1 MISLLAQGVNYL
13 GFMLHTLL
21 PLISVALGL
30 SAPAP
35 VVGPG
40 EGPLTIT
47 APRTAQVRL
56 AVTLAEADA
65 IHSFHAKRGAIVFAI
80 DRDGEAFAVIAKVR
94 TRGPA
99 KGEVI
104 ALSITDVG
112 PAMGDAGGLT
122 WLGAELAEATAV
134 TGLAVDADGAVTIT
148 TSDGRA
154 YMAIPGRGSGGNAAV
169 EARWA
174 AAWSVDDHT

>member
-1 MISLLAQGVNYL
+1 
-13 GFMLHTLL
+13 MLHTLL

-35 VVGPG
+35 GVGTG
-40 EGPLTIT
+40 EEPVTIT

-65 IHSFHAKRGAIVFAI
+65 IHAITTRRGSIAFAI
-80 DRDGEAFAVIAKVR
+80 DRDGEAFAVIATTR
-94 TRGPA
+94 TKGRA
-99 KGEVI
+99 RGEVI

-112 PAMGDAGGLT
+112 PAIGGAGGLS
-122 WLGAELAEATAV
+122 WLAVELAEATAI
-134 TGLAVDADGAVTIT
+134 TGLAVDEDGAVTIT

-174 AAWSVDDHT
+174 AAWSSGDDV

>member
-1 MISLLAQGVNYL
+1 
-13 GFMLHTLL
+13 MLHTLL
-21 PLISVALGL
+21 PLISVVLGA

-35 VVGPG
+35 APELGPG
-40 EGPLTIT
+40 EEPVVVTQ
-47 APRTAQVRL
+47 PRSAQVRL

-65 IHSFHAKRGAIVFAI
+65 IHAVGARRGAKTLEIVFAI
-80 DRDGEAFAVIAKVR
+80 DRDGEAFEVVATTR
-94 TRGPA
+94 TRGKG

-112 PAMGDAGGLT
+112 PAIGDVGGLS
-122 WLGAELAEATAV
+122 WLGGELMDATAV
-134 TGLAVDADGAVTIT
+134 TALAVDADGAVTIT

-154 YMAIPGRGSGGNAAV
+154 YMAIPGRGSGGNAGV

-174 AAWSVDDHT
+174 AAWDRETHG